1 MSPNP
6 QNHCQYL
13 QKLSEKK
20 AEYIKFE
27 GDEKITW
34 CNGCGDYGIQK
45 ALERA
50 LVLENLTTRDVAL
63 FFDIGC
69 NGNGSDKIGGYTF
82 HGLHGRVISAAAG
95 ACLANPNIKVIAAGG
110 DGGTFSE
117 GINHLVHGVRNN
129 YPMVFILHNNENYG
143 LTIGQ
148 ASALTRRDQPMNG
161 SPDGVVTDPMNA
173 CEFVLG
179 LKPTFVARTFSG
191 DIRHMTQML
200 QLALRHNGF
209 AFVEVMQLCPTFNKA
224 TSTAWFEERM
234 RYLQNLPDYDVA
246 DLHAA
251 RRAAEDL
258 ENEIMMGLLYQDKTR
273 PNFIE
278 MLPSRAERKTT
289 LIEEVDYQ
297 DIGEFMEELR

>member
-117 GINHLVHGVRNN
+117 GINHLVHGVRERR
-129 YPMVFILHNNENYG
+129 PRLGIPGQLLAPGRGQPVELHPAAELRCAPFG
-143 LTIGQ
+143 LDP
-148 ASALTRRDQPMNG
+148 AAL
-161 SPDGVVTDPMNA
+161 
-173 CEFVLG
+173 
-179 LKPTFVARTFSG
+179 
-191 DIRHMTQML
+191 
-200 QLALRHNGF
+200 
-209 AFVEVMQLCPTFNKA
+209 
-224 TSTAWFEERM
+224 
-234 RYLQNLPDYDVA
+234 
-246 DLHAA
+246 LHAVE
-251 RRAAEDL
+251 RGVERAFLD
-258 ENEIMMGLLYQDKTR
+258 EIG
-273 PNFIE
+273 
-278 MLPSRAERKTT
+278 RAH
-289 LIEEVDYQ
+289 V
-297 DIGEFMEELR
+297 